1 MGALDNV
8 FNVGMFQ
15 TQLDMSETEDWEGWQ
30 WETVDRVIEDH
41 SEMVTEDKKDEGKNT
56 TEETV
61 DSDISTAGVEDSRIV
76 TQYQLLDPGWRKTKL
91 PDLEDQLLSEE
102 IEDEFLRKFQV
113 GSLVWAKVSRHR
125 DPAWPARV
133 TSVGERRGLE
143 LDYRV
148 TFYGTREW
156 AVVEESE
163 LWPYD
168 SNTEERF
175 CEPQFLAESRK
186 RIFFLKAVR
195 DIQLEL
201 QKTDYSLPRVLTV
214 IQRQKRFSPVRMSVV
229 NPAGLSQD
237 VNSNLRQMVNR
248 NTSRHSKW
256 QMEEEEV

>member
-1 MGALDNV
+1 
-8 FNVGMFQ
+8 
-15 TQLDMSETEDWEGWQ
+15 MSEIGDWEGWQ
-30 WETVDRVIEDH
+30 WETVDRVVEDH
-41 SEMVTEDKKDEGKNT
+41 REMVTEDKTDEGKNM
-56 TEETV
+56 TEKTA
-61 DSDISTAGVEDSRIV
+61 DSDISEPTGVEDSRIV

-125 DPAWPARV
+125 DPARV
-133 TSVGERRGLE
+133 TCVGERRGLE

-175 CEPQFLAESRK
+175 CEPQFLAGSRK
-186 RIFFLKAVR
+186 SYLFLQAVR

-201 QKTDYSLPRVLTV
+201 QKTDYSLPRVLTI

-229 NPAGLSQD
+229 NPAGLSLD
-237 VNSNLRQMVNR
+237 VNSNLRQTVNR
-248 NTSRHSKW
+248 NTSRHSK
-256 QMEEEEV
+256 QQLEEEEV